1 MPEVMELSGSPSLD
15 DRTAINDL
23 LVRYCH
29 TIDDKDWAAFAS
41 LFTPDAILDFTAFG
55 GPRCGV
61 PGLVEFLRGVARQ
74 VHDWQHT
81 ISTVLLT
88 VDGDVVRS
96 RAAAQ
101 VMMIT
106 HGDDSFDQVVF
117 TGLWYRDRLVRT
129 DQGWKISERIQQ
141 RSWMHAAAPTA

>member
-1 MPEVMELSGSPSLD
+1 MSEVIELAGGPSLE
-15 DRTAINDL
+15 DRAAINDL

-29 TIDDKDWAAFAS
+29 TIDDKDWTAFAN
-41 LFTPDAILDFTAFG
+41 LFTTDAILDFTAFG

-61 PGLVEFLRGVARQ
+61 PGLVEFLQGVALQ
-74 VHDWQHT
+74 VHGWQHT

-88 VDGDVVRS
+88 VDGDAVRS
-96 RAAAQ
+96 RTAAQ

-106 HGDDSFDQVVF
+106 HGDDSFDRVVF

-141 RSWMHAAAPTA
+141 RSWMHATAPTA

>member
-1 MPEVMELSGSPSLD
+1 MPEVMEFSGGPSLD
-15 DRTAINDL
+15 DRAAINDL

-29 TIDDKDWAAFAS
+29 TVDDKDWTAFAS

-61 PGLVEFLRGVARQ
+61 PDIVEFLRGVAQQ
-74 VHDWQHT
+74 VHGWQHT

-88 VDGDVVRS
+88 GDGDAVHS

-101 VMMIT
+101 VMT
-106 HGDDSFDQVVF
+106 VSPGDDSLDRVAF

-129 DQGWKISERIQQ
+129 GTGWKISERIQQ
-141 RSWMHAAAPTA
+141 RSWMHVAAPTA